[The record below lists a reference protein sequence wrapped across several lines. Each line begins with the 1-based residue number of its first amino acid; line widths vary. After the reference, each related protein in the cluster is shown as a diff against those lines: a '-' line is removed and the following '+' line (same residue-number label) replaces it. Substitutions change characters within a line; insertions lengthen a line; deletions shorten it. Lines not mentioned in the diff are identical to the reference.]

1 MANENIVHEA
11 TERKKTS
18 NLDEPSFTFSQ
29 EVFLS
34 LVQHL
39 PIGIVC
45 FEYESVALYNPVAE
59 QLFSTLGYT
68 PKKLWNLEELLKSVL
83 DIREPLRYAHL
94 YTKRLHLTNGEL
106 FILEFTI
113 VSTPEPSVTFLILKD
128 VTDLFTYRESIEE
141 MDRLLVVGELA
152 AGLAHEIRNPL
163 ASLRGFTQMIQRSK
177 DPDSNLS
184 YTQIMLN
191 ELDRINGLVEE
202 LLQLAK
208 PRSQPFFQRNLIEIL
223 NSVVILLNPQAIV
236 KSCAIHLSV
245 ENWDWQQNVLCQ
257 PNKLKQAFIN
267 LIKNAVEASEPGRII
282 DVIVKRTHKFVD
294 IFIIDDGPGIDDSIL
309 HHLGKKFIT
318 TKESGTGLGLMLSQ
332 SIISDHMG
340 QLEILK
346 NEKRGT
352 EVRIRLPVCQ

>member
-1 MANENIVHEA
+1 M
-11 TERKKTS
+11 
-18 NLDEPSFTFSQ
+18 
-29 EVFLS
+29 
-34 LVQHL
+34 
-39 PIGIVC
+39 
-45 FEYESVALYNPVAE
+45 
-59 QLFSTLGYT
+59 
-68 PKKLWNLEELLKSVL
+68 
-83 DIREPLRYAHL
+83 
-94 YTKRLHLTNGEL
+94 TNGEL

-294 IFIIDDGPGIDDSIL
+294 VFIIDDGPGIDDSIL